1 MWKVFMKAKICHQF
15 FKNWTTKVFR
25 DLLKIL
31 LEFFLCVNLTGK
43 EKQVGKN
50 CNKAWKKCNSCNFCC
65 LPFPIGELCSFIVLL
80 SYFGF
85 DWSNIDVWRTCSY
98 THMYVGI
105 PIIDKHKHNFYWW
118 TKFQLI
124 YIWIDIDH
132 PRVNTFFCRA
142 EQYSLYLKIM
152 ITLLFCIKYK
162 NDIIIILY

>member
-1 MWKVFMKAKICHQF
+1 MSCWRYVLSF
-15 FKNWTTKVFR
+15 F
-25 DLLKIL
+25 
-31 LEFFLCVNLTGK
+31 CVWIWQ
-43 EKQVGKN
+43 EKKSRLGKN

-152 ITLLFCIKYK
+152 ITLLFCINYK
-162 NDIIIILY
+162 KN